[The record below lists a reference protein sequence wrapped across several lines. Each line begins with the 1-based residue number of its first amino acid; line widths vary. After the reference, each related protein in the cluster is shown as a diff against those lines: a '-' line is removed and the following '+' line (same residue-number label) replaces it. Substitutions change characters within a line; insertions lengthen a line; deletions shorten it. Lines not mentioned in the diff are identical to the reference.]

1 MIDVSC
7 LLKISSIQRAMGRGA
22 PGRLE
27 LHFHRENGRRH
38 RAVRRKNLEIWERP
52 VKPCIPSPE
61 VFHLT
66 HSLTEAN
73 VRGLLPNSNY
83 LYLSAG
89 LTRGRTQRHFPP
101 GKVYLRNPQKLGRVH
116 TYYVHETRLFPM
128 TRSERIIG
136 HRLWASWIDWQSQWI
151 LASLV
156 CISSGFM
163 DKLSISFWKLLF

>member
-38 RAVRRKNLEIWERP
+38 RAVRRKNLEVWERP

-73 VRGLLPNSNY
+73 VKGLLPNSNY
-83 LYLSAG
+83 LYLSAE
-89 LTRGRTQRHFPP
+89 LTRGRTQRHLPP
-101 GKVYLRNPQKLGRVH
+101 GKVYLWNPQKLRRLH
-116 TYYVHETRLFPM
+116 TYYMHQTVSHDTLGKNNWAQAVGKLDRLMVTMDSRKYGMYF
-128 TRSERIIG
+128 I
-136 HRLWASWIDWQSQWI
+136 WAH
-151 LASLV
+151 
-156 CISSGFM
+156 G
-163 DKLSISFWKLLF
+163 